1 MKRVLLWADAAVLDL
16 GVFAMAELCTPTPSF
31 HWTIDPDEMQME

>member
-1 MKRVLLWADAAVLDL
+1 MKRVLLWVDADVLDL

-31 HWTIDPDEMQME
+31 HWVDDPVQMQMK